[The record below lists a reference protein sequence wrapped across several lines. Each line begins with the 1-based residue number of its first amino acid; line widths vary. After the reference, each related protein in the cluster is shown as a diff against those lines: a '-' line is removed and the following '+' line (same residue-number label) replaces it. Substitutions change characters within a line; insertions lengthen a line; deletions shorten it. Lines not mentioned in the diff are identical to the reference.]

1 MGIIGDVLSW
11 IGNLIWGA
19 IQWLLEGIGNFIQTL
34 IDIIVA
40 FFQVIYDLI
49 QGFLYLLYMIG
60 VLAVK
65 LFHVLLE
72 AGGLLWS
79 LAVGFA
85 RTLGSLAYSPRSS
98 GGHGYSDMVGRLFDN
113 LTPLQLEPI
122 AYILLFAIWFT
133 TAIGA
138 MKLISSIRVGGD

>member
-1 MGIIGDVLSW
+1 MGIIGDALSW
-11 IGNLIWGA
+11 IGNLIWNA
-19 IQWLLEGIGNFIQTL
+19 IQWILRGIGNFFQTL
-34 IDIIVA
+34 IDIIVG

-49 QGFLYLLYMIG
+49 QGLLYLLYMIG

-65 LFHVLLE
+65 LFQVLLE
-72 AGGLLWS
+72 AGGILWS
-79 LAVGFA
+79 LAVGFIK
-85 RTLGSLAYSPRSS
+85 TLGSLAYTPRSS
-98 GGHGYSDMVGRLFDN
+98 GGHGYSEMLGKIFDA
-113 LTPLQLEPI
+113 LTPLQLQPI